1 MSEMIRMKPCSAVAR
16 PLAPD
21 AIVQDTPRG
30 APRTT
35 PAPLG
40 PPGRAALVIAA
51 MVGVVAG
58 TATAGDWPQILGPER
73 SGRAA
78 ADERLAD
85 AWPAGGPKVVWKRDV
100 GHGYAGVVV
109 AADRALLFHR
119 RGGEEGIEAL
129 DAATGKTLWTD
140 ARPTSFRPQ
149 VGGGDGPARRARRR
163 RRGLVRCPGCPCRA
177 RHRDGQAEVAAEDP
191 RGVRRP
197 GGLLRRRQFAA
208 DVVVVNVGGTKHDG
222 AKG

>member
-109 AADRALLFHR
+109 VVAADRALLFHR
-119 RGGEEGIEAL
+119 RGCDEVIEAPS
-129 DAATGKTLWTD
+129 AANASDRLLNGPSTGPPTGPMSAHQLPSESGSTRL
-140 ARPTSFRPQ
+140 ARVIVSRPS
-149 VGGGDGPARRARRR
+149 ARRSK
-163 RRGLVRCPGCPCRA
+163 LSS
-177 RHRDGQAEVAAEDP
+177 
-191 RGVRRP
+191 
-197 GGLLRRRQFAA
+197 
-208 DVVVVNVGGTKHDG
+208 
-222 AKG
+222 